1 LNNQLVGK
9 VITKVPKNF
18 EASVSAAVAI
28 GDNEKVMTLV
38 NFETVNHSINQVR
51 REIFYISLD

>member
-18 EASVSAAVAI
+18 DASISAAVAI

-38 NFETVNHSINQVR
+38 NFETVNHSIN
-51 REIFYISLD
+51 